1 MNKKVQPL
9 QSFYLLRE
17 VDVSGT
23 SGIGIVAMGVI
34 LPSGKVVMEWTSF
47 HTSVALYN
55 NIQDVELI
63 HGHDGRTKV
72 VLIETKRKKNK

>member
-17 VDVSGT
+17 VDASGVSGT
-23 SGIGIVAMGVI
+23 GIVAMGVI
-34 LPSGKVVMEWTSF
+34 LPSGKCVLEWTSF
-47 HTSVALYN
+47 HTSVAVYN

-63 HGHDGRTKV
+63 HGHGDKTKV
-72 VLIETKRKKNK
+72 VLIEQKGKKK

>member
-1 MNKKVQPL
+1 MKKVQPL

-17 VDVSGT
+17 VDASGVSGV
-23 SGIGIVAMGVI
+23 GIVAMGTI
-34 LPSGKVVMEWTSF
+34 LPSGKCCLEWTSF

-63 HGHDGRTKV
+63 HGHDGKTKI
-72 VLIETKRKKNK
+72 VLIETKRKK